1 MLGLGRHAAL
11 VLALR
16 QKTMQQIANVGPR
29 DFIAAI
35 RLIAFAARPELLIF
49 RVARRISM
57 SQRNHGS

>member
-35 RLIAFAARPELLIF
+35 RLIAFAFLDL
-49 RVARRISM
+49 SY
-57 SQRNHGS
+57 